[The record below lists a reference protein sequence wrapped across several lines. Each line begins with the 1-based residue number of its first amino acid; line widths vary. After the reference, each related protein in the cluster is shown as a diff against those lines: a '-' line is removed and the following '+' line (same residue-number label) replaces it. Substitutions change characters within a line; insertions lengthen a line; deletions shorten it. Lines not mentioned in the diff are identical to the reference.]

1 MGGGGLN
8 VAYLRTADFEGG
20 LKSGLIWLTFG
31 GFLDFY
37 SGNTDKCCQV
47 FVGSDITDCRL

>member
-20 LKSGLIWLTFG
+20 LKNGLILLTFG

-37 SGNTDKCCQV
+37 SGNTAILYPD
-47 FVGSDITDCRL
+47 